1 MAYLKQ
7 TNKKTSLTA
16 REIQVARLLLA
27 SKTTTDMSLI
37 LGIAEGT
44 ISAHL
49 SSVYFFYGVSNRYSF
64 LNLVYSNPEIRQS
77 LITEQNALTDT
88 VMPSALQA
96 SGAEAIVAERNA
108 PDLTLKL
115 GDVAPYAYP
124 LCIELVHAAFDR
136 RMADVLREGPTVW
149 SGFLQGDF
157 RFVITR
163 IDAIAPPENSLSP
176 GEWGETVVKQGR
188 DVAVAR
194 MTGWL
199 YSLRAA
205 ATALCCSEREQ
216 TNALRL
222 AESACALVSS
232 SQLLPW
238 TLRVTR
244 IFVYACLTKS
254 PTGLDR
260 LMQMATEMEA
270 LNPVRMYMLT
280 LAIRLA
286 HHIDPTSRDTQ
297 KTILSLLAAE
307 ADAAREEIE
316 RRSSATV
323 FNMRAESM
331 RKLLGPSWVKTA
343 DGRYAHQCLRDDPA
357 LDAWLLLESE
367 ILRETKHYADVIAA
381 FPQYREQLRVAHD
394 KLRAQ
399 RMEQLARDEQA
410 STR

>member
-1 MAYLKQ
+1 
-7 TNKKTSLTA
+7 
-16 REIQVARLLLA
+16 
-27 SKTTTDMSLI
+27 MSDI

-49 SSVYFFYGVSNRYSF
+49 SSVYFFYGVSSRYGF
-64 LNLVYSNPEIRQS
+64 LNLVYSNAEIRRS
-77 LITEQNALTDT
+77 LITEQNTLTST
-88 VMPSALQA
+88 VTPAALQA
-96 SGAEAIVAERNA
+96 SGAETIVAERNA

-115 GDVAPYAYP
+115 GEVAPYAYP

-136 RMADVLREGPTVW
+136 RMAEILREAPTVW

-163 IDAIAPPENSLSP
+163 INAIAPADISVSRREC
-176 GEWGETVVKQGR
+176 GETVVKQVS
-188 DVAVAR
+188 DVSVAR
-194 MTGWL
+194 MTAWL

-205 ATALCCSEREQ
+205 ATALCGSEREQ
-216 TNALRL
+216 TDALHL

-270 LNPVRMYMLT
+270 LNPVRVYMLT

-286 HHIDPTSRDTQ
+286 QHIDPTSRDTQ
-297 KTILSLLAAE
+297 KAIMLLLVAE

-323 FNMRAESM
+323 FNLRAEAM
-331 RKLLGPSWVKTA
+331 RKFLGPAWVKMS
-343 DGRYAHQCLRDDPA
+343 DGRFAHQCLPDDPE
-357 LDAWLLLESE
+357 LDAWLLLESQ
-367 ILRETKHYADVIAA
+367 ILRETKHYADVIAE
-381 FPQYREQLRVAHD
+381 FPEYREQLRQAHI

-399 RMEQLARDEQA
+399 RSDQLARDQTA
-410 STR
+410 ATP